1 MSNPSNPQRYAAR
14 GVSASKEDVYKA
26 IGSLDKGLFP
36 NAFCKILPDLL
47 GGDDN
52 FCNVVHADGSGTKA
66 ALAYLYWKETGHLD
80 VWKGIAQDAIVM
92 NTDDMLC
99 AGIVDNML
107 YCSAIN
113 RNKNL
118 IPAEVLGAL
127 INGSQDFFD
136 RMREHGVNILYGGGE
151 TADLGDVVR
160 TITVDSTMTA
170 RLKKSD
176 IIEANVQPG
185 DVILGLASY
194 GQASYEDEYNS
205 GIGSNG
211 LTAARHETLHAD
223 YRDYDETYDPALP
236 TDLVYSGKIK
246 LTDRFEDA
254 PVDAGRLLLS
264 PTRTYA
270 PLMKKVLAKYR
281 SEIHALI
288 HCTGGGQKKVMHY
301 APQGVRIVKDNW
313 LPVPYVFRMIQL
325 QGATPWQEMYQ
336 MFNMG
341 HRMEVYTDAETAKA
355 IQEIASSFNIESAL
369 VGKVTASKDRQL
381 VLDTPHG
388 LFEY

>member
-1 MSNPSNPQRYAAR
+1 MSKANNPERYAAR
-14 GVSASKEDVYKA
+14 GVSAAKEDVYKA
-26 IGSLDKGLFP
+26 IGALDKGLFP

-47 GGDDN
+47 GGDAN
-52 FCNVVHADGSGTKA
+52 YCNVVHADGSGTKA
-66 ALAYLYWKETGHLD
+66 ALAYLYWKETGDLN

-113 RNKNL
+113 RNKKL

-136 RMREHGVNILYGGGE
+136 RMRKHGINILYGGGE

-170 RLKKSD
+170 RLRRD
-176 IIEANVQPG
+176 EVVEANVQAG

-211 LTAARHETLHAD
+211 LTAARHETLHND
-223 YRDYDETYDPALP
+223 YRSFNETYDPALP
-236 TDLVYSGKIK
+236 IELVYSGNIK
-246 LTDRFEDA
+246 LTATFENA
-254 PVDAGRLLLS
+254 PLDAGRLLLS

-270 PLMKKVLAKYR
+270 PLMKQVLQKHR
-281 SEIHALI
+281 SKIHALI
-288 HCTGGGQKKVMHY
+288 HCTGGGQKKIMHY
-301 APQGVRIVKDNW
+301 APQNVRIVKDNW
-313 LPVPYVFRMIQL
+313 LPVPPVFRMIQA
-325 QGATPWQEMYQ
+325 QGNTPWNEMYQ

-341 HRMEVYTDAETAKA
+341 HRMEVYTDTETAKA
-355 IQEIASSFNIESAL
+355 IQDAAASFNIESAL
-369 VGKVTASKDRQL
+369 VGKVYEANARQL
-381 VLDTPHG
+381 VLDTPNG
-388 LFEY
+388 VFEY

>member
-47 GGDDN
+47 GGDDDY
-52 FCNVVHADGSGTKA
+52 CNVVHADGSGTKA

-99 AGIVDNML
+99 AGIVDDML

-113 RNKNL
+113 RNKHL

-136 RMREHGVNILYGGGE
+136 RMRKHGINILYGGGE

-170 RLKKSD
+170 RLPKSE

-194 GQASYEDEYNS
+194 GRATYEDEYNS

-211 LTAARHETLHAD
+211 LTAARHETLHHD
-223 YRDYDETYDPALP
+223 YRDFDETYDPALS
-236 TDLVYSGKIK
+236 TELVYSGKMK
-246 LTDRFEDA
+246 LTDHFEDA
-254 PVDAGRLLLS
+254 PLDAGRLLLS

-270 PLMKKVLAKYR
+270 PLMKKVLANYR
-281 SEIHALI
+281 SKIHALI

-301 APQGVRIVKDNW
+301 APQGVSIVKDQW
-313 LPVPYVFRMIQL
+313 LPVPHVFRMIQL

-341 HRMEVYTDAETAKA
+341 HRMEVYTDKETAKA
-355 IQEIASSFNIESAL
+355 IQEMAATFNIESAL
-369 VGKVTASKDRQL
+369 VGKVSKSKERQL